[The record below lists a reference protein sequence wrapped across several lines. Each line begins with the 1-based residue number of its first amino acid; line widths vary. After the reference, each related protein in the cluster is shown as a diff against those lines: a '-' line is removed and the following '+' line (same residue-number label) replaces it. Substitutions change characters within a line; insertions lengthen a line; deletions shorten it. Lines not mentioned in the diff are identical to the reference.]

1 MKAKPFLLGF
11 FAAVLVIAA
20 VSIYVSVSVDKA
32 KKTFSAVASPDG
44 KYKAVR
50 LMIAR
55 GGSKPFCFDT
65 ISIFLSVYP
74 DNFAEGDKTYEVYA
88 APCAR
93 PALRAEFPQVKWLS
107 DQSVQVTYAPDADA
121 TNAMKMRT
129 KPRDASKFVHLTFVA
144 AK

>member
-11 FAAVLVIAA
+11 FAAVVVIAA
-20 VSIYVSVSVDKA
+20 VSIYVSMSVDKA
-32 KKTFSAVASPDG
+32 QKTFAAVASPDG

-50 LMIAR
+50 LSIAR
-55 GGSKPFCFDT
+55 GGKEPFCFDT

-93 PALRAEFPQVKWLS
+93 PALRAELPQIKWLS
-107 DQSVQVTYAPDADA
+107 DQSVQVTYAASAAASDAV
-121 TNAMKMRT
+121 KMRT
-129 KPRDASKFVHLTFVA
+129 KPLDASKFVHLTFVA
-144 AK
+144 AQ